1 MWTSPHAVEGPS
13 PWPAWT
19 RTAST
24 CSATSPWRPS
34 GVFSSWA
41 SRSWGPPCWW
51 PATDRRTPRSRAA
64 WRKPA
69 RAYSS
74 RRPRAPA
81 ASACTAARRSGTASE
96 TRPLA
101 AASPRPTPSC
111 CARLSRTPA
120 PSDPAAGSTRPPW
133 RPRRRAP
140 RPPAAAAHR
149 AARSRAQGRRGHDPR
164 PAPRLVAAGGG
175 AARRG
180 RGARRAAAQ
189 GPRRS
194 AAVGAITNLLA
205 RRRTAP
211 GAQLKGH
218 AYSLLLKD
226 SVIYGAGRA
235 MQKFLTALMLPL
247 FTAFMTRSDYG
258 VLGMVVTVTTFL
270 DVFVT
275 LGFDVA
281 FTRFYFD
288 DKDPRQH
295 SRIITHVFFVDFFY
309 PGVLLG
315 VLIAF
320 MPQISSLIMG
330 GPGYTLYFDIGVAT
344 LFFTNL
350 SDLPFTLMRL
360 EHRPWTFTSFT
371 LARVLV
377 QVPMAVVF
385 LAVFHLGP
393 KGYLLANLIT
403 AILLNLA
410 ATPFYV
416 PKLRFLWDRRLMKQ
430 MLAFAI
436 PAMFTAIS
444 FFFLKLSDR
453 FFLLHY
459 QGKAEVGLY
468 TVASALAQPL
478 YVVGMAFRMAWPQW
492 HYTRLNEPEKHKL
505 LVARSST
512 YFMAINAIL
521 LALIGLYLPLVIH
534 VLLARGFWSVGPT
547 TFVLTLSVALYNL
560 YFIFWVGANVAKKNR
575 LIPVITLV
583 ASGVNI
589 GLNFLL
595 VPVYGMYAAAWTTLI
610 GFGILVVLV
619 YFISNRWYPVP
630 YEWRRL
636 IVLGVAAA
644 VHEQQA
650 AARRAC
656 RA

>member
-1 MWTSPHAVEGPS
+1 
-13 PWPAWT
+13 
-19 RTAST
+19 
-24 CSATSPWRPS
+24 
-34 GVFSSWA
+34 
-41 SRSWGPPCWW
+41 
-51 PATDRRTPRSRAA
+51 
-64 WRKPA
+64 
-69 RAYSS
+69 
-74 RRPRAPA
+74 
-81 ASACTAARRSGTASE
+81 
-96 TRPLA
+96 
-101 AASPRPTPSC
+101 
-111 CARLSRTPA
+111 
-120 PSDPAAGSTRPPW
+120 
-133 RPRRRAP
+133 
-140 RPPAAAAHR
+140 
-149 AARSRAQGRRGHDPR
+149 
-164 PAPRLVAAGGG
+164 
-175 AARRG
+175 
-180 RGARRAAAQ
+180 
-189 GPRRS
+189 
-194 AAVGAITNLLA
+194 
-205 RRRTAP
+205 
-211 GAQLKGH
+211 
-218 AYSLLLKD
+218 
-226 SVIYGAGRA
+226 VIYGAGRA

-247 FTAFMTRSDYG
+247 FTAFMTTSDYG

-288 DKDPRQH
+288 DKDPRH
-295 SRIITHVFFVDFFY
+295 RGKIITHVFFVDFFY

-315 VLIAF
+315 VLVAF

-350 SDLPFTLMRL
+350 SDLPFTLLRL

-393 KGYLLANLIT
+393 KGYLLANLFT
-403 AILLNLA
+403 AVLLNLA
-410 ATPFYV
+410 ALPIYV
-416 PKLRFLWDRRLMKQ
+416 PKLRFLWDKELMKD

-436 PAMFTAIS
+436 PAMFTAVS

-468 TVASALAQPL
+468 TVANSLAQPL
-478 YVVGMAFRMAWPQW
+478 YIVGMAFRMAWPQW
-492 HYTRLNEPEKHKL
+492 HYARLNEPQKHKL

-512 YFMAINAIL
+512 YFMAFNALL
-521 LALIGLYLPLVIH
+521 LALVGLYLPLVIH
-534 VLLARGFWSVGPT
+534 VLLARDFWSVGPT

-589 GLNFLL
+589 GLNFML
-595 VPVYGMYAAAWTTLI
+595 VPVYGMYAAAWTTVV
-610 GFGILVVLV
+610 GFGILAILV

-644 VHEQQA
+644 ATLGAGWAIGWASGLAVDLPLGSLVLRELLLTPA
-650 AARRAC
+650 LLLFPLVLWAGRFFTAEERRRLRRVGRRLTGRRAAPAVAVAGDASAAGLAAGAAPGA
-656 RA
+656 RVLAGEEELTEDDLEAEEEETEIEAEVDIAEGGSVQL